1 MPESVILSPRV
12 SELNKQTNHHRN
24 DNLAGK
30 NNCDK
35 CYNSF
40 SFGKGHFS
48 RMNEYYPLSSTD
60 DEVLP
65 LC

>member
-1 MPESVILSPRV
+1 MPETVILSPRV

-40 SFGKGHFS
+40 SFGKRHFS